1 MSFTTDDLVNELQ
14 EIYPV
19 LPERRPGGVTV
30 YDMSRAWKIGYRHA
44 YNRLRELESKGVLY
58 SEICKGEHG
67 RGVTVF
73 YKKEV

>member
-1 MSFTTDDLVNELQ
+1 MTFTDKDLINELAGL
-14 EIYPV
+14 YPQ
-19 LPERRPGGVTV
+19 LQERRPGGVTV
-30 YDMSRAWKIGYRHA
+30 YDMSKEWKIGYRHA

-58 SEICKGEHG
+58 SELCRGEHG